1 MSSEKTE
8 QPTEHKIRKAREDGQ
23 VAKSR
28 DFTQV
33 LLFGALFGYT
43 VANGSEIANNFAVL
57 WIQAGQLAET
67 MPFGTALSLMLTQSM
82 KVVFIQ
88 LIPYVLLVIVI
99 GVFGEMIQ
107 TGVLFAFKAL
117 KPKGDKLNPVTN
129 IKQMFS
135 AKSLVEFIKSNLK
148 VIFLTVLITI
158 VIHDAIGDLLKIPL
172 VGVRGAGLAL
182 VEMMEKLIIYTFIG
196 FGAIGLAD
204 LIYQRR
210 RHIKDLMMSME
221 EIKQEYKQLEGDPH
235 MKGHRKEFAREIVMG
250 DDEPP
255 AKTRNA
261 TALITNPTHLAVA
274 IRYDEESMPLPIVI
288 AKGGDGTAK
297 RMIAVARACNIPVL
311 QNVPLARALTAKAA
325 LDQYIPSELVEP
337 VAEVLLAVRRL
348 ARDGGDANRSWRDD

>member
-1 MSSEKTE
+1 
-8 QPTEHKIRKAREDGQ
+8 
-23 VAKSR
+23 
-28 DFTQV
+28 
-33 LLFGALFGYT
+33 
-43 VANGSEIANNFAVL
+43 
-57 WIQAGQLAET
+57 
-67 MPFGTALSLMLTQSM
+67 
-82 KVVFIQ
+82 
-88 LIPYVLLVIVI
+88 
-99 GVFGEMIQ
+99 
-107 TGVLFAFKAL
+107 
-117 KPKGDKLNPVTN
+117 
-129 IKQMFS
+129 
-135 AKSLVEFIKSNLK
+135 
-148 VIFLTVLITI
+148 
-158 VIHDAIGDLLKIPL
+158 
-172 VGVRGAGLAL
+172 
-182 VEMMEKLIIYTFIG
+182 FIG